1 MTATLTP
8 SRLDGLDHDGMAQL
22 YGGLI
27 SISAEAAV
35 SLGSMEGMVEA
46 PVRAEP
52 AAAKAPALGGKV
64 GGYALAA
71 ALAAAAYG
79 MHYLPFAPFAMPT
92 SAGGIRRPIGAAMLS
107 IVFGVIVANLI
118 KLPKPVVVG
127 AKEIVKSVIP
137 YAIVCIGAGL
147 NLVAIGNAGVVP
159 LVIMLGAVATAYGS
173 AYLAGR
179 VLGLSHKTAAL
190 LGVGTGICG
199 SSAIVAAAPL
209 IDAEDDDLVL
219 SVGTVNLLGLVMML
233 LLPVFA
239 PLLSMTSEQFGVWC
253 GASIHAV
260 PQVLAAGDA
269 YFKGG
274 DAAADSVQWATL
286 VKLGRVALLAPVVFI
301 LALVH
306 SKKKAAQGAA
316 GGVTVKYHQLVPWFI
331 WGFVIMAAL
340 GTMDLIPKVTFGDG
354 DPIAVGDFL
363 EFAGKL
369 LLTFAMA
376 AIGLGVNLRLLVG
389 VGGRAVVAGAVS
401 SIILALAA
409 LGLVYGL
416 M

>member
-8 SRLDGLDHDGMAQL
+8 SRLDGMDHDGMARL

-35 SLGSMEGMVEA
+35 SLGSMEGMLEA
-46 PVRAEP
+46 PARGKP
-52 AAAKAPALGGKV
+52 AAAALGGRI

-79 MHYLPFAPFAMPT
+79 LHYLPFAPFTMPT
-92 SAGGIRRPIGAAMLS
+92 PGGGVRRPIGAAMLA
-107 IVFGVIVANLI
+107 IVFGVVVANLV
-118 KLPKPVVVG
+118 KLPKPAVVG
-127 AKEIVKSVIP
+127 AKQIVKSVIP

-147 NLVAIGNAGVVP
+147 NLVAIGSAGAVP
-159 LVIMLGAVATAYGS
+159 LVIMLGAVAVAYGS
-173 AYLAGR
+173 AYVIGR
-179 VLGLSHKTAAL
+179 LLGLSHKTSAL

-233 LLPVFA
+233 LLPVVA
-239 PLLSMTSEQFGVWC
+239 PLLSMSSQRFGVWC

-306 SKKKAAQGAA
+306 SRKKAARGAA

-331 WGFVIMAAL
+331 WGFIIMALL
-340 GTMDLIPKVTFGDG
+340 GTMDLIPKITFGDG
-354 DPIAVGDFL
+354 EPIIITDFL
-363 EFAGKL
+363 EFAGKV

-376 AIGLGVNLRLLVG
+376 AIGMGVNLRVLAG
-389 VGGRAVVAGAVS
+389 VGGRAVVAGALS
-401 SIILALAA
+401 SIILALTA